1 MLSDK
6 ILFLSSLSND
16 SSSTENDKLMG
27 ERKDLMK
34 KRNLPHKNKSLDIL
48 RGIGISGIVLYHAF
62 PSLFPGGFLGVP
74 LFFVLSGYLMF
85 VSSDTQWKQGIFRIR
100 SYYRKRLA
108 RILPSLFAMV
118 MGVCCYLTLFDPE
131 QLIGIRQ
138 EICSIFLGYDNWWQ
152 IGQHTSYFSSF
163 SNSPFTHLWF
173 LAVEIQFYLLWPILF
188 LAYQKGSQIIGG
200 KKMCFFFAVLALLSA
215 SRMFYLYIP
224 GSDPS
229 RVYYGTDT
237 MAFPLLIGMFL
248 GALRSQYEHLR
259 FSVSR
264 QTVYAVFFCFLLS
277 LCALFLLIHG
287 QNDGLYRGGLLLISL
302 FFAGVINLL
311 ENQEPTATELSDAP
325 LLYLLGQKSY
335 QIYLWHYPVVT
346 LVLFAL

>member
-1 MLSDK
+1 
-6 ILFLSSLSND
+6 
-16 SSSTENDKLMG
+16 
-27 ERKDLMK
+27 MK
-34 KRNLPHKNKSLDIL
+34 KRNLPHKNKSLDVL

-85 VSSDTQWKQGIFRIR
+85 VSSDTQWKQGMFRIR
-100 SYYRKRLA
+100 SYYQKRLA

-118 MGVCCYLTLFDPE
+118 MGVCCYLTLFYPE

-163 SNSPFTHLWF
+163 SHSPFTHLWF

-224 GSDPS
+224 GGDPS

-248 GALRSQYEHLR
+248 GALRSQYEQLC

-264 QTVYAVFFCFLLS
+264 QTIYAVFFCFLLS

-302 FFAGVINLL
+302 FFAGFINLL
-311 ENQEPTATELSDAP
+311 ENQEAAATALSDAP